1 MKKLIINADD
11 FGYCKGVNYG
21 IIEAYSDGVLTS
33 TTMMANMPGFD
44 QAVDLHKQYPGLGI
58 GIHLVL
64 TTGRPLL
71 KNLKTIVD
79 ADGNFRNQAYY
90 KGSFIIDQQEI
101 YDEWKAQIEKILAAG
116 IQPTHVDTHHHANLF
131 GDFNEIYLHLADEY
145 QLPVRNNF
153 QNQDASRRT
162 TDGFVYTMETVIQ
175 TTETLEQL
183 FETQDSVEIMC
194 HPAFLD
200 KFLLNHSSYT
210 YPRTEELEL
219 LTHPTIKDLFST
231 QDTIE
236 LTTFKSV

>member
-21 IIEAYSDGVLTS
+21 IVEAHSDGILTS

-58 GIHLVL
+58 GVHLVL

-71 KNLKTIVD
+71 KSLKTIVD

-101 YDEWKAQIEKILAAG
+101 HDEWKAQIEKILAAG

-131 GDFNEIYLHLADEY
+131 GDFNDIYLKLADEY
-145 QLPVRNNF
+145 HLPVRNNF
-153 QNQDASRRT
+153 ENQDPTRKT
-162 TDGFVYTMETVIQ
+162 TDGFIYTMETVLQ
-175 TTETLEQL
+175 SAQSLETL
-183 FETQDSVEIMC
+183 FETKDSVEIMC

-200 KFLLNHSSYT
+200 KFLLTSSSYT
-210 YPRTEELEL
+210 YPRTEELEF
-219 LTHPTIKDLFST
+219 LTHPAIKELFNN

-236 LTTFKSV
+236 LTTFQSV